1 MDEKRE
7 AVRQLFQQTLKNK
20 NDNDSFTDSDSLIFS
35 GRLQSVDVLDLV
47 LFLEER
53 FGIDF
58 SDGFDQADLDSVEKI
73 VELVNSR

>member
-7 AVRQLFQQTLKNK
+7 AVRELLRQILNSK
-20 NDNDSFTDSDSLIFS
+20 NDTEPFADSESLIFR

-58 SDGFDQADLDSVEKI
+58 SEGFDQARLDSVEEI
-73 VELVNSR
+73 INLLGST